1 MKHHNLK
8 SISLMAAAGIVLA
21 SCGGLGKMAKYAETI
36 TYDVTPNPLIVSGDS
51 VEININGKFPG
62 KYFNKK
68 ASVELQPKLEYG
80 ATSTPFKMVAFQGE
94 DAPGNATVIPY
105 DNGKSFNYTDK
116 VAYTPEMRDSELIL
130 HTMGRL
136 GNKEKAFETFKLADG
151 VITTPLLV
159 TNDDMPVMSKD
170 EFTQVTSHQAAAVI
184 NYLVNS
190 SVVRPG
196 ELNDEDIKAIGTY
209 LKANG
214 TSEDHNF
221 KSAKIEAWASPEGE
235 ISLNENLAED
245 RAKSAKR
252 AVSDLMKRN
261 KMKFD
266 ADNFFTLVPKGED
279 WEGFKKAMQSSD
291 IADKQLI
298 MRILEMY
305 NDNAKREQEIRNL
318 AATFEEIS
326 DRILPAL
333 RRSEIT
339 IDYEIVGKTD
349 EEIIALARSADAAEL
364 NVEEMLYAATLTE
377 DVNEKFA
384 IYKKTSETYGDDH
397 RAFNNMAVIH
407 LMKNETAEAEA
418 MLNKSVQVKETPEA
432 HNNLAIIKRLN
443 GDRKGA
449 MEHLEKAAGAGNE
462 VNYNMGIIDIQ
473 NGNYSSAVQNMSGY
487 NTFNK
492 ALALVLNGNNDAAM
506 QALNQSPEK
515 DTAEGQYLKA
525 IIAAR
530 SGDGSTVSS
539 SLKSAYATDA
549 SLKEKAAGDLE
560 FRNFQDEIK

>member
-1 MKHHNLK
+1 
-8 SISLMAAAGIVLA
+8 MAVAGIILA

-36 TYDVTPNPLIVSGDS
+36 TYDVTPNPLTVSGDS

-80 ATSTPFKMVAFQGE
+80 SSSTPFKMVAFQGE

-105 DNGKSFNYTDK
+105 TNGKSFSYTDK
-116 VAYTPEMRDSELIL
+116 VAYTPEMRNSELML

-136 GNKEKAFETFKLADG
+136 GNKERAFDTFKLADG

-159 TNDDMPVMSKD
+159 TNDDMPVIAKD
-170 EFTQVTSHQAAAVI
+170 EFTQVTSHNAAAVI

-196 ELNDEDIKAIGTY
+196 ELNDADMKAINNY

-214 TSEDHNF
+214 TKEDHSF

-235 ISLNENLAED
+235 ISLNENLASD
-245 RAKSAKR
+245 RAKSAQR
-252 AVSDLMKRN
+252 AVSDMMKRN
-261 KMKFD
+261 KMKFK
-266 ADNFFTLVPKGED
+266 ADEFFQLSPKGED
-279 WEGFKKAMQSSD
+279 WEGFKKAMQNSD

-318 AATFEEIS
+318 AATFVEIS

-339 IDYEIVGKTD
+339 VNYEIVGRTD
-349 EEIIALARSADAAEL
+349 DEIIALARSAEASKL

-377 DVNEKFA
+377 DVNERFA
-384 IYKKTSETYGDDH
+384 IYKKTSETYADDH

-407 LMKNETAEAEA
+407 LMKNETSEAQA
-418 MLNKSVQVKETPEA
+418 MLNKSVEVKETPEA

-443 GDRKGA
+443 GDRKAA
-449 MEHLEKAAGAGNE
+449 MDHLKKAAGAGNE

-473 NGNYSSAVQNMSGY
+473 NGNYASAVQNMSGY

-525 IIAAR
+525 VIAAR
-530 SGDGSTVSS
+530 SGDGATVSS

-560 FRNFQDEIK
+560 FRNFKNEIN